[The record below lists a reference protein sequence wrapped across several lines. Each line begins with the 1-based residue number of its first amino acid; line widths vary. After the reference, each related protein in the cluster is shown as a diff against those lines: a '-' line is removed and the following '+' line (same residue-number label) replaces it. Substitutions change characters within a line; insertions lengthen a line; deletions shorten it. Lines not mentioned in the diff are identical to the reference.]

1 MINKMCNKCSNQN
14 SYHDQAKVLDNKR
27 RKLEAS
33 DDTIGVGVI
42 HIFVINHNIVLGR
55 HVISNVMIDD
65 KSENSI

>member
-1 MINKMCNKCSNQN
+1 MCNKCSNQN

-27 RKLEAS
+27 RKLEAT
-33 DDTIGVGVI
+33 DDTIGVSVI
-42 HIFVINHNIVLGR
+42 HIFVIDHNIVLGR